1 MVTQAERLIQTE
13 DLKAV
18 LEARAFAYRMLA
30 QAFLAEPVR
39 EQIQSLAAAGAV
51 GIFPYA
57 QDSELIRQG
66 VDEAQAYLSD
76 PANATEDA
84 FESLH
89 WDYTRMFIGPDKLV
103 APPWESAY
111 SNEERLLFQE
121 QMLAVRRAF
130 RAYGFANPG
139 APAEPDDHIG
149 LELDFMYRT
158 CALAIA
164 KADGGQAADLV
175 QICRDQLSFLK
186 EHLLK
191 WTPAFAADVVKG
203 ADTGF
208 YRGMARMLQGYLAVD
223 RSLLEELLQAAP

>member
-1 MVTQAERLIQTE
+1 MATRAELLIQTE

-30 QAFLAEPVR
+30 QAFLAEPVKA
-39 EQIQSLAAAGAV
+39 QIQSLAETGAV

-57 QDSELIRQG
+57 QDSEHIQQG
-66 VDEAQAYLSD
+66 MDEVQAYLSD
-76 PANATEDA
+76 PANATDEA
-84 FESLH
+84 FDDLH
-89 WDYTRMFIGPDKLV
+89 WDYTRMFIGPGALP

-121 QMLAVRRAF
+121 QTLAVRKVF

-149 LELDFMYRT
+149 LELDFMYQTSRL
-158 CALAIA
+158 ALE
-164 KADGGQAADLV
+164 KAEQQSGADV
-175 QICRDQLSFLK
+175 VRICRDQLAFLQ

-191 WTPAFAADVVKG
+191 WVSAFAGDV
-203 ADTGF
+203 AASAETGF
-208 YRGMARMLQGYLAVD
+208 YRGMVRMLHGFLGVD
-223 RSLLEELLQAAP
+223 RSILQELLKAA